1 MLFES
6 KNSRSEARLETG
18 TRHLM
23 NRGDRRE
30 QVFLDDNDRKTFL
43 STLAEACEG
52 FEQTKG

>member
-1 MLFES
+1 VLFES